1 MIIKLSPQRRD
12 DELVV
17 IKKGAVLTVNG
28 EDFDFSRMGDGDT
41 LPYGAINSIWFVDA
55 VEVIDN
61 QLVLTLL
68 FPNPFNYSQ
77 AQAFPQPLHDVPD
90 GVVQFPLPLSEA
102 ETLAMFPPKELE
114 PEPESATEVS
124 LYEQESEQ

>member
-1 MIIKLSPQRRD
+1 M
-12 DELVV
+12 
-17 IKKGAVLTVNG
+17 
-28 EDFDFSRMGDGDT
+28 
-41 LPYGAINSIWFVDA
+41 
-55 VEVIDN
+55 
-61 QLVLTLL
+61 
-68 FPNPFNYSQ
+68 
-77 AQAFPQPLHDVPD
+77 PD